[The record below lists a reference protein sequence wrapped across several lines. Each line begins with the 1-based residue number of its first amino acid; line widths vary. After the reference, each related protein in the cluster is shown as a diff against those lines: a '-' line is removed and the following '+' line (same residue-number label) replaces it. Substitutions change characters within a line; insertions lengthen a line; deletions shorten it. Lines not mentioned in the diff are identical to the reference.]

1 MQHYYAF
8 KAIKFLLQELPT
20 RKKFTNLKQNRF
32 LIDHMVRFQSVN

>member
-8 KAIKFLLQELPT
+8 KAIKILLQELET

-32 LIDHMVRFQSVN
+32 